1 MAEEACDEAGKNGEH
16 SYIAWALGIIV
27 WLIVWLVICLGY
39 LRFLFSYE
47 TLWFLIPFALCSIL
61 MVLGGINA
69 RKKAQLTYPL
79 EAQKTEEGKIEC
91 ERESFKWISTYMANL
106 LLAITIVIPI
116 AVYLAG
122 TKNIFTPEWWPF
134 FLFEFLALGIAVGLI
149 LPFFW
154 PNKCSWLI
162 LLRHIKTVFFLY
174 VIFFFLSGLIVLA
187 LNVCNL
193 IK

>member
-1 MAEEACDEAGKNGEH
+1 MAEKAHDEEAKIRKLAC
-16 SYIAWALGIIV
+16 IAWVLGIIG
-27 WLIVWLVICLGY
+27 WIIVWLVIYLGC
-39 LRFLFSYE
+39 LRFLFFYG
-47 TLWFLIPFALCSIL
+47 TLWLLIPFVLCLIL

-69 RKKAQLTYPL
+69 RKKAQLPYPP

-106 LLAITIVIPI
+106 LLAITIIIPI

-122 TKNIFTPEWWPF
+122 TENILTPEWWPF

-154 PNKCSWLI
+154 PHKCSWLI

-174 VIFFFLSGLIVLA
+174 VVFFFLSGLIVLA